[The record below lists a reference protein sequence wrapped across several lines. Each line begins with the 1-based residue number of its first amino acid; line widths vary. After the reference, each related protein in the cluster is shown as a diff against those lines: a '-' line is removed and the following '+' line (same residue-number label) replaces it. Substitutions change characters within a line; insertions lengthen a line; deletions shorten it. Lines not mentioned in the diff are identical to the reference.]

1 MSGGIAQ
8 LVAIGAQ
15 DAHLVENPQI
25 SFFRSNFK
33 RHTNFST
40 TRQRQIIQGTPAA
53 NNMSTVRFERK
64 GDLLSYTYLVN
75 KLDGATVVDPGK
87 YIDHVELYIGG
98 QLIDSQ
104 DPNFS
109 QTVWPNVQANTTNKS
124 KMAETA
130 AGGAT
135 TENFYPLHFFFC
147 DDWTT
152 ALPLVA
158 LQYHDVELRIY
169 WNSDLTSDK
178 GTYECWSNFIYLDD
192 AERKYFADTPQNMVI
207 KQVQSNPAS
216 NGHMQDFSF
225 NHPIAYIA
233 VADTIPTTA
242 LALGADGDANVIQFS
257 INGTEVG
264 DNMEIKPHYNEAS
277 QYYHST
283 VRQREIFVL
292 PFGLNLSAAQP
303 SGTLNFSRLDSARL
317 QCPSDETFNEK
328 FYAVNYNVL
337 KIENGMAGLLFAN

>member
-15 DAHLVENPQI
+15 DAHLVGNPQI

-40 TRQRQIIQGTPAA
+40 TRQRQIIQGTPAP

-75 KLDGATVVDPGK
+75 KNGTATLPDPGQF
-87 YIDHVELYIGG
+87 IDHVELYIGG

-109 QTVWPNVQANTTNKS
+109 QTVWPNVQAKSTNKS
-124 KMAETA
+124 AMAQSYPAGTA
-130 AGGAT
+130 T
-135 TENFYPLHFFFC
+135 LNHFYPLHFFFC

-158 LQYHDVELRIY
+158 LQYHDVEIRIY
-169 WNSDLTSDK
+169 WNSAMNTS
-178 GTYECWSNFIYLDD
+178 TYECWSNFIYLDD
-192 AERKYFADTPQNMVI
+192 AERKFFADTPQNMVI

-225 NHPIAYIA
+225 NHPITYIA
-233 VADTIPTTA
+233 VADTIPTTSVT
-242 LALGADGDANVIQFS
+242 LGADGDDNVLQFS

-264 DNMEIKPHYNEAS
+264 DNMEIKPHYNEVS
-277 QYYHST
+277 QYYHSA
-283 VRQREIFVL
+283 VRQGEIFVL
-292 PFGLNLSAAQP
+292 PFGLNLSETQP

-337 KIENGMAGLLFAN
+337 KIENGMGGLLFAN

>member
-15 DAHLVENPQI
+15 DAHLVGNPQI

-40 TRQRQIIQGTPAA
+40 TRQRQIVQGTPAA
-53 NNMSTVRFERK
+53 GNMSTVRFERK

-75 KLDGATVVDPGK
+75 KLNGTTVDGPSQF
-87 YIDHVELYIGG
+87 IDHVELYIGG

-109 QTVWPNVQANTTNKS
+109 QTVWPNVQANTPNKS
-124 KMAETA
+124 AMAENA
-130 AGGAT
+130 ANTKT
-135 TENFYPLHFFFC
+135 TEHFYPLHFFFC

-169 WNSDLTSDK
+169 WNSASLT
-178 GTYECWSNFIYLDD
+178 GTYECWSNFMYLDD
-192 AERKYFADTPQNMVI
+192 AERKHFADTPQNMVI

-233 VADTIPTTA
+233 VADTIPTTNA
-242 LALGADGDANVIQFS
+242 TLGADGDDNIIQFS

-277 QYYHST
+277 QYYHSFA
-283 VRQREIFVL
+283 RQREIFVL
-292 PFGLNLSAAQP
+292 PFGLNLAEAQP

-317 QCPSDETFNEK
+317 QCPSSETFNEK

-337 KIENGMAGLLFAN
+337 KIENGMGGLLFAN

>member
-15 DAHLVENPQI
+15 DAHLVGNPQI

-75 KLDGATVVDPGK
+75 KFNAATVVNPGRF
-87 YIDHVELYIGG
+87 IDHVELYIGG

-124 KMAETA
+124 AMGETA
-130 AGGAT
+130 VGGAT

-158 LQYHDVELRIY
+158 LQYHDVEIRIY
-169 WNSDLTSDK
+169 WNTTTMV
-178 GTYECWSNFIYLDD
+178 GTYECWSQFMYLDD

-216 NGHMQDFSF
+216 SGTMQDFSF

-233 VADTIPTTA
+233 VADTVPCTDT
-242 LALGADGDANVIQFS
+242 LGADGTDIVIQFS

-264 DNMEIKPHYNEAS
+264 DNMEVKPHYNEVS
-277 QYYHST
+277 QYYHSA

-292 PFGLNLSAAQP
+292 PFGLNLSEAQP